1 MIKAEIHLAKR
12 PKLSDKTEP
21 PLMSATDGHAFLIA
35 GRFYRPPHRH
45 GRSLLP
51 PDRSLQNIAI
61 LSYCGDWAAG
71 GEDLINEI
79 RDLIF
84 THFILLMAGRRSHD
98 LNKV

>member
-1 MIKAEIHLAKR
+1 M
-12 PKLSDKTEP
+12 
-21 PLMSATDGHAFLIA
+21 
-35 GRFYRPPHRH
+35 
-45 GRSLLP
+45 
-51 PDRSLQNIAI
+51 
-61 LSYCGDWAAG
+61 SYCGDWAAG